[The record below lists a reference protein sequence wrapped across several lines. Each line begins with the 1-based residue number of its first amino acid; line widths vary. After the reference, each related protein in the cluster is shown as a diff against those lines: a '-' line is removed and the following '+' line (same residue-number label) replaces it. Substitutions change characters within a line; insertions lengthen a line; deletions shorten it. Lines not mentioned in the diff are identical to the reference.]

1 MIELGMMDVLLEKVK
16 KVFGKDD
23 DVADAAEMMLLV
35 IESIVEQMYL
45 VSVMFS
51 FSFLLFIPL

>member
-23 DVADAAEMMLLV
+23 DVADAAEMMLLI

-45 VSVMFS
+45 LLPLSFFMF
-51 FSFLLFIPL
+51 FYKWF